1 VCGTHRTSS
10 SVDGVADRGA
20 NAGRDGRA
28 CGKGRRG
35 EKRGRRT
42 GGGSDRGGATRRG
55 GGTPTVSRP
64 TATQARRARMARLR
78 FGQERAEAADS
89 GSRWQWE
96 RVGGASLFWNLMK
109 FG

>member
-1 VCGTHRTSS
+1 VRKREEG
-10 SVDGVADRGA
+10 
-20 NAGRDGRA
+20 
-28 CGKGRRG
+28 G
-35 EKRGRRT
+35 EKGEKN
-42 GGGSDRGGATRRG
+42 GGGSGRGGATRHG

-64 TATQARRARMARLR
+64 TATQARRALMARLR